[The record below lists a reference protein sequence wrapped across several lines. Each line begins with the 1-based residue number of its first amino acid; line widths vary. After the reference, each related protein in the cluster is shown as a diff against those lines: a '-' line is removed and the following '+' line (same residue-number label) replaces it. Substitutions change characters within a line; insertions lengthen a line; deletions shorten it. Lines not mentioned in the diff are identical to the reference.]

1 MFNRFL
7 TILAFIPTVVFG
19 QQELDTTRG
28 DAMLANYFELRTADL
43 ESQYLAGVNSKEDWI
58 ERRPEYLNQ
67 LREMLGLNP
76 MPERTPL
83 NAKVTGTAEH
93 DEFTVENVHF
103 QSRPGLY
110 VTGNLYVPKER
121 NEKLPAILYV
131 CGHGRVKQ
139 GDVSYGN

>member
-83 NAKVTGTAEH
+83 NLSLIH
-93 DEFTVENVHF
+93 
-103 QSRPGLY
+103 
-110 VTGNLYVPKER
+110 
-121 NEKLPAILYV
+121 I
-131 CGHGRVKQ
+131 
-139 GDVSYGN
+139 